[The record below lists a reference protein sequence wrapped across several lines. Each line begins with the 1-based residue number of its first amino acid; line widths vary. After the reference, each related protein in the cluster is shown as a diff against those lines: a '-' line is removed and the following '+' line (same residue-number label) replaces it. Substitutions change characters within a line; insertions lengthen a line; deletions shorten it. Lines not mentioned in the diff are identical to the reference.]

1 MGAEFPNREVRYPK
15 IFKLSHLGSVWFGEW
30 KNKII
35 KIIWRIKKW
44 KGIKYFYLQLCV
56 FDMED

>member
-44 KGIKYFYLQLCV
+44 NDGKLN
-56 FDMED
+56 